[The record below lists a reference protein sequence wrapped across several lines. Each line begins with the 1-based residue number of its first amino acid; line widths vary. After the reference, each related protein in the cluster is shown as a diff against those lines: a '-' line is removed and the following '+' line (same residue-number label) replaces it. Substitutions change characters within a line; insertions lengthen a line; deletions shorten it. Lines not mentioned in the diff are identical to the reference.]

1 MQEHSAP
8 LIGRDDEVEAVAEVL
23 RSTGAGAR
31 SVLVTGEAGAGKTA
45 VVEQARRVA
54 VRQGAKVL
62 RLGWADAEGPD
73 GAEALADAVCGVLAR
88 IHDGRLPARIT
99 AVRRV
104 RLRTADRGG
113 EAVLLSTLG
122 EVLADAAH
130 YLSFALILDDAER
143 MPARTASALGLL
155 LRAFRPAE
163 VPVVMAGRPMVPGR
177 ADGTRLPASAD
188 RVLEL
193 PPLPSAD
200 VGELIVRRLGRPVEP
215 ALVTV
220 VLRSLGPLAGN
231 PAAVLSVLA
240 SLEERG
246 RLLELDGQVCLTE
259 LGGQVRL
266 TTDALE
272 LGRLGRPGASPD
284 ADTVGTAAALARLV
298 EGAELRLEDLHCL
311 KSQVAHSEAVGRTV
325 DRLVRDRVLAVD
337 WDGRI
342 AFAVPA
348 LAAAL
353 RTLPA
358 RSDLR
363 MLPDDPD
370 MRSLHA
376 RIVTSVTDRL
386 GADAAGAGHPRLADH
401 VAAAGPKLDDA
412 LAVPLLLAAAR
423 RGRTNSAWA
432 VRGYVAALRRLPP
445 DDSRTPGVLRESAG
459 VSLRYADHAGVL
471 ALGEPLFSCLDG
483 PLGGTEDRD
492 GLEWVARAWTLSA
505 LYEHR
510 SPHAE
515 DADPRFRAAL
525 ERVCA
530 AAELAAL
537 GGRYGIGP
545 TAPGPWPAVDR
556 ATVTDRDP
564 APDCDAAT
572 GQAAGSGPVPSP
584 AEVRLLAAAAGSSAE
599 FERAR
604 RGLPRDAFGEEAL
617 DRLRNAAAFGDLAG
631 AFEAVLG
638 ERYIG
643 AGDSTALRYHTMV
656 RDYLTGDWDRALSTA
671 RRIEARGRADGAG
684 GVGHLARALAA
695 EIQLQRGEVGH
706 AREWLDLIPDSV
718 THSLVARV
726 RLLIRYF
733 SEPWEEAVA
742 GAWRDLREA
751 RESGQLAGVEWLPL
765 RVLWIGIVED
775 SPEVRRQALA
785 ELEALHEEM
794 ASPMTHESVLLG
806 RGMAYHDADSAL
818 AAYRLVQERGD
829 VYYRSHCCQVLAE
842 AGEDPQP
849 WLAEATR
856 ILHSLGVGR
865 PIGIML
871 RSAARRRNVSLPR
884 HRATREE
891 LTEQDVRLIDMVS
904 AGSTNRQIAA
914 GLACSEKTVEQ
925 RLTRVFRR
933 TGCRSRTELA
943 AAWLDGS
950 LARSGLVPDAGQH
963 GGDGGRPAARP
974 AVV

>member
-1 MQEHSAP
+1 
-8 LIGRDDEVEAVAEVL
+8 
-23 RSTGAGAR
+23 
-31 SVLVTGEAGAGKTA
+31 
-45 VVEQARRVA
+45 
-54 VRQGAKVL
+54 
-62 RLGWADAEGPD
+62 
-73 GAEALADAVCGVLAR
+73 
-88 IHDGRLPARIT
+88 
-99 AVRRV
+99 
-104 RLRTADRGG
+104 
-113 EAVLLSTLG
+113 
-122 EVLADAAH
+122 
-130 YLSFALILDDAER
+130 
-143 MPARTASALGLL
+143 
-155 LRAFRPAE
+155 
-163 VPVVMAGRPMVPGR
+163 
-177 ADGTRLPASAD
+177 
-188 RVLEL
+188 VLEL
-193 PPLPSAD
+193 QPLSAD
-200 VGELIVRRLGRPVEP
+200 DVGALIVRRLRRPVEP
-215 ALVTV
+215 TLVAA

-240 SLEERG
+240 ALEERG
-246 RLLELDGQVCLTE
+246 SLLELGGQVCLA
-259 LGGQVRL
+259 GPAGHVRL

-272 LGRLGRPGASPD
+272 LGRLGRPGAAPD
-284 ADTVGTAAALARLV
+284 TDTVRTAAALARLV
-298 EGAELRLEDLHCL
+298 DGGELRLEDLYSL
-311 KSQVAHSEAVGRTV
+311 KPRITHLEVVSRTV
-325 DRLVRDRVLAVD
+325 DRLVRDRVLTVD
-337 WDGRI
+337 RDGRI

-348 LAAAL
+348 LAA
-353 RTLPA
+353 TL
-358 RSDLR
+358 
-363 MLPDDPD
+363 
-370 MRSLHA
+370 RSLPSHGDPRTPATEPDVRSPHA
-376 RIVTSVTDRL
+376 WIVTSVADRL
-386 GADAAGAGHPRLADH
+386 GADAAGAGHARLVDH
-401 VAAAGPKLDDA
+401 VAAAGPKLDDVV
-412 LAVPLLLAAAR
+412 AVPLLLAAAR
-423 RGRTNSAWA
+423 KGRANSPWA
-432 VRGYVAALRRLPP
+432 VRAYLAALRRLPP
-445 DDSRTPGVLRESAG
+445 GDSGTPGVLRESAG
-459 VSLRYADHAGVL
+459 VSLRYADHTGVL
-471 ALGEPLFSCLDG
+471 ALGEPLLSCL
-483 PLGGTEDRD
+483 GGLRGDSEDRG
-492 GLEWVARAWTLSA
+492 GLEWVARAWALSA

-510 SPHAE
+510 SPYAD
-515 DADPRFRAAL
+515 DADPRYRAAL
-525 ERVCA
+525 ERVRT
-530 AAELAAL
+530 AAELAEL

-545 TAPGPWPAVDR
+545 TVPGPGPALDR
-556 ATVTDRDP
+556 ATATDRDRTADWP
-564 APDCDAAT
+564 ATDPT
-572 GQAAGSGPVPSP
+572 AGSGPLPSP
-584 AEVRLLAAAAGSSAE
+584 AEVRLLAAAVGSSAE

-604 RGLPRDAFGEEAL
+604 RGLPRALGEKTS
-617 DRLRNAAAFGDLAG
+617 DRLRNAAAYGDLAG

-638 ERYIG
+638 ERYVG

-742 GAWRDLREA
+742 GAWRDLRGA

-765 RVLWIGIVED
+765 RVLWIGVVED

-794 ASPMTHESVLLG
+794 ASPMTYESVLLG
-806 RGMAYHDADSAL
+806 RGMANRDADSAL

-829 VYYRSHCCQVLAE
+829 VYYTWHCCQVLAE

-865 PIGIML
+865 LIGIML
-871 RSAARRRNVSLPR
+871 RRAARQRNVSLPR
-884 HRATREE
+884 HRAAREG

-904 AGSTNRQIAA
+904 TGSTNRQIAA

-925 RLTRVFRR
+925 RLTRLFRR

-963 GGDGGRPAARP
+963 RDDGGPPAARP